1 MQARHAEPSLGQL
14 TQPRGAF
21 LLGPRPQRLP
31 LHAPPAFVSRLLF
44 RGQERGE
51 CALWYLASCGWPH
64 GAPRCAPV
72 DCALLCTRTRAFG
85 WCCCSVRDERRNPLK
100 AELKSRGQLC
110 TGNKAALTS
119 RLAASVARCR
129 CDVQGGLRRSLL
141 RSCATSLATITSA
154 IMRYAAP
161 MRSEPAYFTFL

>member
-31 LHAPPAFVSRLLF
+31 RHAPPAFVSRLLF

-72 DCALLCTRTRAFG
+72 GCALLCTQTRAFG

-119 RLAASVARCR
+119 RLAASVAGAVGAVPLCR
-129 CDVQGGLRRSLL
+129 ARRLTKESVTQLRDVAGDYNLGLLVE
-141 RSCATSLATITSA
+141 
-154 IMRYAAP
+154 AA
-161 MRSEPAYFTFL
+161 